1 MKNNKVLFMI
11 FILVIV
17 LIVLLVCL
25 AIIKNLNKNE
35 DIVNI
40 EEQNEGGIEYN
51 QNQLDNFNINI
62 IGITDEIKNSI
73 NNIDEMYL
81 KIKEYMYL
89 YGLVDGDELVL
100 NNYNAENNIITLYF
114 SINDSKNTN
123 IKVMIDTINNTT
135 NITQE

>member
-1 MKNNKVLFMI
+1 MKKNKVLFMI

-25 AIIKNLNKNE
+25 AIIKKLNKNE

-51 QNQLDNFNINI
+51 QNQLENFNINI

-100 NNYNAENNIITLYF
+100 NNYNAENDIITLYF

-123 IKVMIDTINNTT
+123 IKVVIDTINNTT